1 MPKNL
6 HIFQKCCNFAAFLE
20 QITQMTYTRFYNQ
33 WHSLGCFSIHQV
45 HAIIPTFNRSNLH
58 QWQRAGYIVP
68 LRQGWYAFA
77 DYVQQPDYARYV
89 AGKICA
95 PSYISLHTALSFYGI
110 IPEAVV
116 EITSVTTQ
124 KTCRYENAFGQ
135 FSYQTIRPRL
145 FWGFEPKTMRDA
157 KQYMMA
163 TPEKALVDTI
173 LFTSKVPNSLVGLQQ
188 FLEEDMRF
196 EMDALHSMDISLLQ
210 AIAEVAPKQTIIQNL
225 ITLCQR

>member
-1 MPKNL
+1 
-6 HIFQKCCNFAAFLE
+6 
-20 QITQMTYTRFYNQ
+20 MTYIQFYNE
-33 WHSLGCFSIHQV
+33 WHRLTCFSVAQV
-45 HAIIPTFNRSNLH
+45 RAIYPDFHRGNFV

-77 DYVQQPDYARYV
+77 DYIQQPDFARFI

-145 FWGFEPKTMRDA
+145 FWGFEPKTMRDG

-163 TPEKALVDTI
+163 TPEKAIIDLLYLYPQYSTLDEMRELRFDEDWMHDELNKKRLLEYTQRITSPI
-173 LFTSKVPNSLVGLQQ
+173 LTK
-188 FLEEDMRF
+188 RI
-196 EMDALHSMDISLLQ
+196 HLLLK
-210 AIAEVAPKQTIIQNL
+210 AYDL
-225 ITLCQR
+225 

>member
-1 MPKNL
+1 
-6 HIFQKCCNFAAFLE
+6 
-20 QITQMTYTRFYNQ
+20 MTYIQFYNE
-33 WHSLGCFSIHQV
+33 WHRLACFSVSQV
-45 HAIIPTFNRSNLH
+45 RAIYPDFHRGNFV

-77 DYVQQPDYARYV
+77 DYIQQPDYARFI

-95 PSYISLHTALSFYGI
+95 PSYISMHTALSFYGI

-124 KTCRYENAFGQ
+124 KTCRYESAFGQ

-145 FWGFEPKTMRDA
+145 FWGFEPKTMRDG

-163 TPEKALVDTI
+163 TPEKAIIDLLYLYPQYSTPD
-173 LFTSKVPNSLVGLQQ
+173 
-188 FLEEDMRF
+188 DMRELRF
-196 EMDALHSMDISLLQ
+196 DEDWLREELNKERLMEYAERIGSNALTRRVKLLMKVYDV
-210 AIAEVAPKQTIIQNL
+210 INV
-225 ITLCQR
+225 

>member
-1 MPKNL
+1 
-6 HIFQKCCNFAAFLE
+6 
-20 QITQMTYTRFYNQ
+20 MTYTQFYNQ
-33 WHSLGCFSIHQV
+33 WHSLGCFSVNQV
-45 HAIIPTFNRSNLH
+45 RAIKPTFNRSNLY
-58 QWQRAGYIVP
+58 QWQQAGYIVS

-77 DYVQQPDYARYV
+77 DYVQQPDYARYF

-124 KTCRYENAFGQ
+124 KTCHYKNAFGQ

-145 FWGFEPKTMRDA
+145 FWGFEPKTMRDG

-163 TPEKALVDTI
+163 TPEKAIIDLLYLYPQYATVEEMRELRLDEEWIQEEFDKERLMGYVERIGSPIITK
-173 LFTSKVPNSLVGLQQ
+173 KV
-188 FLEEDMRF
+188 R
-196 EMDALHSMDISLLQ
+196 LLLK
-210 AIAEVAPKQTIIQNL
+210 AYGI
-225 ITLCQR
+225 

>member
-1 MPKNL
+1 M
-6 HIFQKCCNFAAFLE
+6 E
-20 QITQMTYTRFYNQ
+20 MTYIQFYNE
-33 WHSLGCFSIHQV
+33 WHRLACFSVSQV
-45 HAIIPTFNRSNLH
+45 RAIYPDFHRGNFV

-77 DYVQQPDYARYV
+77 DYIQQPDYARFI

-145 FWGFEPKTMRDA
+145 FWDFEPKTMRDG

-163 TPEKALVDTI
+163 TPEKAIIDLLYLYPQYSTPD
-173 LFTSKVPNSLVGLQQ
+173 
-188 FLEEDMRF
+188 DMRELRF
-196 EMDALHSMDISLLQ
+196 DEDWLREELNKERLMEYAERIGSNALTRRVKLLMKVYDV
-210 AIAEVAPKQTIIQNL
+210 INV
-225 ITLCQR
+225 

>member
-1 MPKNL
+1 VRAIYPDFHRGNL
-6 HIFQKCCNFAAFLE
+6 L
-20 QITQMTYTRFYNQ
+20 
-33 WHSLGCFSIHQV
+33 
-45 HAIIPTFNRSNLH
+45 

-145 FWGFEPKTMRDA
+145 FWGFEPKTMRDG

-163 TPEKALVDTI
+163 TPEKSIIDLLYLYPQYSTLDEMRELRFDDDWMHDELNKERLLEYTERI
-173 LFTSKVPNSLVGLQQ
+173 NSPAV
-188 FLEEDMRF
+188 RKRVK
-196 EMDALHSMDISLLQ
+196 LLLK
-210 AIAEVAPKQTIIQNL
+210 AYEAET
-225 ITLCQR
+225 T